1 MNIINTLKNDL
12 KEGLQLDSPKNI
24 NKIIKLDF
32 DNIESCEVKYC
43 KLELDCTRIIEV
55 QKGKITFK
63 NGINDLITFIKRD
76 KNVMNNSKI
85 DNTFKTPLIFKNFE

>member
-1 MNIINTLKNDL
+1 M
-12 KEGLQLDSPKNI
+12 

-32 DNIESCEVKYC
+32 DNIESCEVKHC

-76 KNVMNNSKI
+76 KNVINITKI
-85 DNTFKTPLIFKNFE
+85 EKNQKL